1 MASPNIPSLAALEAL
16 EAVARLGS
24 VTRAATSLH
33 LTQSAIS
40 HRLHTLEQDTGL
52 TLLERVGRGV
62 RLTGPGL
69 RLARA
74 ASEARKLLEETVT
87 SLASQAAREVLSISC
102 SPSFAIRFLV
112 PRLARFHAAHPDLD
126 LRVAAHD
133 VAIDALHA
141 GADAGVRLAAEP
153 APQLFCEE
161 LIDEVVFPVIS
172 PRALERG
179 PALRSAADLAKHT
192 LLHDEALIDDPRR
205 VDWPS
210 WLSQAGEGRIHSD
223 RGIRFS
229 HAYLA
234 IEAALA
240 GDGVA
245 LARRTLVAEDLAH
258 GRLVA
263 PIGPV
268 VPSGLTYWFI
278 TSMDPARRLA
288 LSVLRSYLRAG
299 MQHAKALAD
308 RARRAPA
315 DKRRG
320 PRATRAP
327 RTTRAQRTR

>member
-1 MASPNIPSLAALEAL
+1 MTVPSLAALEAL
-16 EAVARLGS
+16 EALARSGS
-24 VTRAATSLH
+24 VTRAASALH

-40 HRLHTLEQDTGL
+40 HRLRALEEQTGIAL
-52 TLLERVGRGV
+52 IERSGRSV
-62 RLTGPGL
+62 RLTPAAR

-74 ASEARKLLEETVT
+74 AGEARRMLEETVA
-87 SLASQAAREVLSISC
+87 SLASQPAREVLSISC
-102 SPSFAIRFLV
+102 SPSFAIRVLV
-112 PRLARFHAAHPDLD
+112 PRLATFHAANPDLD

-133 VAIDALHA
+133 VEVDALHA

-153 APQLFCEE
+153 AAQLYSEK

-179 PALRSAADLAKHT
+179 PALEKPADLAHYP

-210 WLSQAGEGRIHSD
+210 WFAHAGEHRLDSE

-245 LARRTLVAEDLAH
+245 LARRTLVAEDLAR

-268 VPSGLTYWFI
+268 VPSGLTYWFT
-278 TSMDPARRLA
+278 TSVDPARKLS
-288 LSVLRSYLRAG
+288 LSVLRSYLRESMRDA
-299 MQHAKALAD
+299 ATIAD
-308 RARRAPA
+308 RARAA
-315 DKRRG
+315 RRKVK
-320 PRATRAP
+320 PRR
-327 RTTRAQRTR
+327 RKSRG

>member
-1 MASPNIPSLAALEAL
+1 MAVPSLAELEAL
-16 EAVARLGS
+16 ETVARCGS
-24 VTRAATSLH
+24 VTRAANALH

-40 HRLHTLEQDTGL
+40 HRLRALEEHTGIALI
-52 TLLERVGRGV
+52 ERSGRGV
-62 RLTGPGL
+62 RLTSAAR

-74 ASEARKLLEETVT
+74 AGEARRLLEDTVAN
-87 SLASQAAREVLSISC
+87 LASQPAREVLSISC
-102 SPSFAIRFLV
+102 SPSFAIRVLV
-112 PRLARFHAAHPDLD
+112 PRLAMFHAANPDLD

-133 VAIDALHA
+133 VEVDALQS
-141 GADAGVRLAAEP
+141 GADAAVRLAAEP
-153 APQLFCEE
+153 AAQLYSEK

-179 PALRSAADLAKHT
+179 PALRKPGDLARYP

-205 VDWPS
+205 VDWPG
-210 WLSQAGEGRIHSD
+210 WFALAGEHRVNTD

-245 LARRTLVAEDLAH
+245 LARRTLVAEDLAR

-268 VPSGLTYWFI
+268 VPSGLTYWFT
-278 TSMDPARRLA
+278 TSIDPSRKLS
-288 LSVLRSYLRAG
+288 LSVLRSYLRESLRNSA
-299 MQHAKALAD
+299 AVAD
-308 RARRAPA
+308 RARSA
-315 DKRRG
+315 RRKVK
-320 PRATRAP
+320 PRGRK
-327 RTTRAQRTR
+327 